1 MKEMWDKR
9 YAVDQFVYGK
19 EPNQFFKDSLE
30 KLNITGKV
38 LFPAEGEGRNAVYA
52 AKQGL
57 SVDAFDISAEGQQK
71 ALRYADAEGV
81 NLNYQVGALNEL
93 SYTSESFDAV
103 ALVFAHFPP
112 PLREGIHSKLSAF
125 VKPGG
130 LLILEAFSVGN
141 LPYREKNPSVGGPD
155 KATLLYTAEMIEN
168 DFAGFEIIKLEEK
181 EIELKEGEL
190 HNGIAKVIRFV
201 GRKLK

>member
-9 YAVDQFVYGK
+9 YAVDKFVYGR
-19 EPNQFFKDSLE
+19 EPNQFFKGSLE

-38 LFPAEGEGRNAVYA
+38 LLPAEGEGRNAIYA

-57 SVDAFDISAEGQQK
+57 SVDAFDISSEAQKK

-81 NLNYQVGALNEL
+81 SLNYQVGALNDL
-93 SYTSESFDAV
+93 SYNNESFDAV

-112 PLREGIHSKLSAF
+112 PLREGIHSKLSELT
-125 VKPGG
+125 KPGG
-130 LLILEAFSVGN
+130 LVILEAFSVGN

-155 KATLLYTAEMIEN
+155 KAALLYTTEMIAA
-168 DFAGFEIIKLEEK
+168 DFAGFEILKLEEN

-190 HNGIAKVIRFV
+190 HNGTAKVIRFI
-201 GRKLK
+201 GRKL

>member
-9 YAVDQFVYGK
+9 YAVKQFMYGK

-93 SYTSESFDAV
+93 SYTNESFDAV

-112 PLREGIHSKLSAF
+112 PLREGIHNKLCEL

-130 LLILEAFSVGN
+130 LVILEAFSAGN

-155 KATLLYTAEMIEN
+155 KAALLYTAEMIKN

-181 EIELKEGEL
+181 VIELKEGEL